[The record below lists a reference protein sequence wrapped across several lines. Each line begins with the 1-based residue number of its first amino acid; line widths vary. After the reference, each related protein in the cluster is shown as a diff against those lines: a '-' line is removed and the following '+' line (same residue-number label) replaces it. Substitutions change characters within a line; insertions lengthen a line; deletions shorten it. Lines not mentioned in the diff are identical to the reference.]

1 MATVIGI
8 CSRRGFPPVRARGL
22 LACALAS
29 DRARCGS
36 RVQIPIKSAI
46 AQNFG
51 VFNKLYTAV
60 PSASSPNHLFTQS
73 ATSCGMQH
81 NGLYNDC
88 LGPTVM
94 FPQFTIYDN
103 MRLHNVSLETP
114 SRAAMDPPLMW
125 ISHGSPNPLHNAGEL
140 RDLPQLH
147 VRARRHTLPR

>member
-1 MATVIGI
+1 
-8 CSRRGFPPVRARGL
+8 
-22 LACALAS
+22 
-29 DRARCGS
+29 
-36 RVQIPIKSAI
+36 
-46 AQNFG
+46 
-51 VFNKLYTAV
+51 
-60 PSASSPNHLFTQS
+60 
-73 ATSCGMQH
+73 MQH

-103 MRLHNVSLETP
+103 MRLHNVSLDTP
-114 SRAAMDPPLMW
+114 SRAAMNPPLMW